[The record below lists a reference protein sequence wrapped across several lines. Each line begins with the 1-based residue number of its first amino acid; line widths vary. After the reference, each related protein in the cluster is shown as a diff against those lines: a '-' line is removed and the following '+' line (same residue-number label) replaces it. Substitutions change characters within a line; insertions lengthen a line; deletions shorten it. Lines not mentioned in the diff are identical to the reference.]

1 MLKGLNSIG
10 SIFIMIALGFYLA
23 KRGVLDKKTN
33 NLFSKLVIQVGFPLM
48 VISNLPKNFTLEGL
62 ISSSKS
68 ILVAFLIILISY
80 GLAYIM
86 TLFLKVD
93 KKERGV
99 YSVLFSLGN
108 ATFIGLPINISLFGE
123 KSIPYIFLY
132 YIANTFTFWTLGV
145 YNIKKHSSK
154 IKETGI
160 IATIKRVFSPPLLG
174 FIIGT
179 ILIITKINLPEFLDS
194 SFTYM
199 GQLSTPLSMLFIGT
213 VIYNINFKELKID
226 LTTITIIIGKFFVVP
241 ITAIILLSF
250 FNFPDL
256 LNKVFIVQAA
266 APIITQVAL
275 VTEYYDVNSKYSA
288 FMVGLSTIAYMF
300 ILPIYIFFIL

>member
-123 KSIPYIFLY
+123 KSIPYICLLY
-132 YIANTFTFWTLGV
+132 T
-145 YNIKKHSSK
+145 S
-154 IKETGI
+154 
-160 IATIKRVFSPPLLG
+160 
-174 FIIGT
+174 
-179 ILIITKINLPEFLDS
+179 
-194 SFTYM
+194 
-199 GQLSTPLSMLFIGT
+199 
-213 VIYNINFKELKID
+213 
-226 LTTITIIIGKFFVVP
+226 
-241 ITAIILLSF
+241 
-250 FNFPDL
+250 
-256 LNKVFIVQAA
+256 
-266 APIITQVAL
+266 
-275 VTEYYDVNSKYSA
+275 
-288 FMVGLSTIAYMF
+288 
-300 ILPIYIFFIL
+300 